1 MFRFGCAESSLM
13 CTDFSSYRQR
23 GLLFTE
29 LVGFSVQWLL
39 LWSAGALGLQW
50 LWPAISVAPR
60 RVGSSWIGD
69 RTCVSRNGRR
79 ILNHWTTKEALA

>member
-1 MFRFGCAESSLM
+1 M
-13 CTDFSSYRQR
+13 
-23 GLLFTE
+23 
-29 LVGFSVQWLL
+29 QWLRL

-50 LWPAISVAPR
+50 LWPEISVAPR

-79 ILNHWTTKEALA
+79 ILNHWTTKEALLLLLLLSRFSRVRLCETP